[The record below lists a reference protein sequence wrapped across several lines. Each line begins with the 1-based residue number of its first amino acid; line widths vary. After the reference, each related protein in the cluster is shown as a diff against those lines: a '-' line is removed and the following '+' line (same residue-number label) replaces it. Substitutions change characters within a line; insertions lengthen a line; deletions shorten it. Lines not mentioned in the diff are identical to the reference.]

1 MTIAQLRQR
10 QVVNHVVVTD
20 QEVDEFL
27 ETQALQ
33 GGATDEYRLNHIL
46 IVVPESA
53 SVEVVDKAQ
62 KKAADVL
69 AQLRA
74 GADFART
81 AISVSGG
88 QQALQGGDLGWRKL
102 GQMPTLFSN
111 IVTTMAVGDISD
123 LIRSPS
129 GFHIIRLADRRKD
142 DVRHVVTQTRARHIL
157 IRTNELTSNDEA
169 RSKLEQLQQR
179 IAGGDDFADLAR
191 GHSDDSTTAVNGGSL
206 GWVSPGD
213 LVPAFEEVMNGLPD
227 GQVSAP
233 FRTQFGWHIV
243 QVLEHRDHD
252 DTEELQRTRARDQLR
267 QRRIEEE
274 TQTWLQQLRD
284 EAYVDIRG

>member
-1 MTIAQLRQR
+1 
-10 QVVNHVVVTD
+10 
-20 QEVDEFL
+20 
-27 ETQALQ
+27 
-33 GGATDEYRLNHIL
+33 
-46 IVVPESA
+46 
-53 SVEVVDKAQ
+53 
-62 KKAADVL
+62 
-69 AQLRA
+69 
-74 GADFART
+74 
-81 AISVSGG
+81 
-88 QQALQGGDLGWRKL
+88 
-102 GQMPTLFSN
+102 
-111 IVTTMAVGDISD
+111 MAVGDISD